1 MSIQKLVIDV
11 LSSRLETC
19 LPCIANQAA
28 IACRRGADDMPFEN
42 RLIDFDAVPEAA
54 PADCAAEPLGSRLL
68 HHVPWTEA
76 EYSISAIVTDEQ
88 AAPALIPMH
97 MRSGTGYAIAS
108 PISIGRNPRTSKG
121 NTAMR
126 SLGIFAA
133 TAAFLVSAPAVAED
147 VKVGIGIS
155 GWTGFAPLTL
165 ANQAGIF
172 KKNGLD
178 VTIKKI
184 PQKDRHLAI
193 ASGDVQCAAT
203 TVETWISWNANG
215 VATKQIFQLDK
226 SYGADGMATRN
237 DVASIKD
244 LKGKTVA
251 ASAPGT
257 APYFTL
263 AWMLK
268 KNGLSV
274 KDVTVVNLEPAGAAQ
289 AFVAGQNDAAMT
301 YEPYLSTV
309 RAAPDKGKIIATTLD
324 YPMIMD
330 TFGCT
335 PKFLAD
341 NPKAAKA
348 LADSYFEAIAMIEKD
363 QPKSYEIMGAD
374 VKQSGEQFGNS
385 AKYLRW
391 QDKAANQKFFTGEF
405 LAFNKEAA
413 DLLLEIG
420 IIKSIPKID
429 DLFDASFIK

>member
-1 MSIQKLVIDV
+1 MRTL
-11 LSSRLETC
+11 LR
-19 LPCIANQAA
+19 AA
-28 IACRRGADDMPFEN
+28 A
-42 RLIDFDAVPEAA
+42 
-54 PADCAAEPLGSRLL
+54 LL
-68 HHVPWTEA
+68 
-76 EYSISAIVTDEQ
+76 
-88 AAPALIPMH
+88 ALA
-97 MRSGTGYAIAS
+97 GFAS
-108 PISIGRNPRTSKG
+108 PVLAPVVGP
-121 NTAMR
+121 
-126 SLGIFAA
+126 AA
-133 TAAFLVSAPAVAED
+133 AQET
-147 VKVGIGIS
+147 KVGIGIS

-178 VTIKKI
+178 VSIKKI

-193 ASGDVQCAAT
+193 ASGDIQCAAT

-226 SYGADGMATRN
+226 SYGADGMVVRN
-237 DVASIKD
+237 DIASIKE
-244 LKGKTVA
+244 LKGKTIA

-263 AWMLK
+263 AWFLK

-274 KDVTVVNLEPAGAAQ
+274 KDVTVVNLEPAAAAQ

-348 LADSYFEAIAMIEKD
+348 LADSYFEAVEMTAKEQAKA
-363 QPKSYEIMGAD
+363 YEIMGAD
-374 VKQSGEQFGNS
+374 VKQSGEQFGSS

-391 QDKAANQKFFTGEF
+391 QDKAANQKFFAGE
-405 LAFNKEAA
+405 LQAFSKEAA

-420 IIKSIPKID
+420 IIKAIPDISGIID
-429 DLFDASFIK
+429 TSFIK